1 MLKNEI
7 YISVIGLGYVGLP
20 LAIEFAKKFKVIGYD
35 LNRRRVSQLKRNI
48 DKNNEISTKEI
59 NSVKKNIKFT
69 ASNSNLIKS
78 NFFIVSVPT
87 PINKNNIPDLSIL
100 KHATKIV
107 GQNLKKTDI
116 VVFEST
122 TYPGCTEE
130 ICLPILEKYSNLEF
144 NKDFICGYS
153 PERINPGDKK
163 KKFRNIDKII
173 SASNKQGLK
182 KIKSVYQQILKS
194 KLIEVE
200 NIKVA
205 EAAKIIENTQR
216 DINIALINELQILFN
231 KMNINFNSVLK
242 AANTKWNF
250 LNFKPGLVGG
260 HCIGVDPYYLAFKS
274 KQIGYNPNIILAGRK
289 INDEMSKYVVRTFIK
304 KIYKKQKKIKKK
316 KILLMGLTFKENV
329 KDIRNSKGIE
339 VAKLLKK
346 EGMIVN
352 CYDKM
357 VNKEE
362 IKKYSDIKIVKNLKS
377 NFYDGILILLSHEHI
392 KKIKERKILS
402 LLKNKKNGVILDF
415 KNIFNNPKYHF

>member
-1 MLKNEI
+1 
-7 YISVIGLGYVGLP
+7 
-20 LAIEFAKKFKVIGYD
+20 
-35 LNRRRVSQLKRNI
+35 
-48 DKNNEISTKEI
+48 
-59 NSVKKNIKFT
+59 
-69 ASNSNLIKS
+69 
-78 NFFIVSVPT
+78 
-87 PINKNNIPDLSIL
+87 
-100 KHATKIV
+100 
-107 GQNLKKTDI
+107 
-116 VVFEST
+116 
-122 TYPGCTEE
+122 
-130 ICLPILEKYSNLEF
+130 
-144 NKDFICGYS
+144 
-153 PERINPGDKK
+153 
-163 KKFRNIDKII
+163 
-173 SASNKQGLK
+173 
-182 KIKSVYQQILKS
+182 
-194 KLIEVE
+194 
-200 NIKVA
+200 
-205 EAAKIIENTQR
+205 
-216 DINIALINELQILFN
+216 
-231 KMNINFNSVLK
+231 MNINFNSVLK